1 METSRVAV
9 HILWSRSHSLL
20 ESDCKICRDFLPSF
34 LSLAV
39 STMHPLLKKEHA
51 HFEEDFGA
59 QRLKKDR
66 GSELKEVVMKTL
78 EL

>member
-1 METSRVAV
+1 M
-9 HILWSRSHSLL
+9 
-20 ESDCKICRDFLPSF
+20 PSYV
-34 LSLAV
+34 SLAV
-39 STMHPLLKKEHA
+39 SIVHPLPKEEHA
-51 HFEEDFGA
+51 CFEEDFDA